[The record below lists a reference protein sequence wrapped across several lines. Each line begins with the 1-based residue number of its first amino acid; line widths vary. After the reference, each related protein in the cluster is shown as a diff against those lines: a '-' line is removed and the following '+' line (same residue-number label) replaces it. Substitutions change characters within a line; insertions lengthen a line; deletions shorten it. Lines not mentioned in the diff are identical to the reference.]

1 VAPIARPHAGAGVTP
16 KNHHIMSSKDY
27 AKEYGMSTAQKIV
40 PLPYVIAL
48 IALVLVGGYF
58 AFSASLKAHAAVET
72 PGQVASK

>member
-1 VAPIARPHAGAGVTP
+1 
-16 KNHHIMSSKDY
+16 
-27 AKEYGMSTAQKIV
+27 MSTAQKIV